1 MSYQVMKLHGG
12 PLNAYDQ
19 VKEANL
25 RSLYTCN
32 SNSMASWKKQN
43 CEAELVKKIS
53 DYQRSVGVGRKGR
66 INRGTGF

>member
-1 MSYQVMKLHGG
+1 MKLPRG
-12 PLNAYDQ
+12 PLNEYNP

-32 SNSMASWKKQN
+32 SNNMASWKKQN

-53 DYQRSVGVGRKGR
+53 DY
-66 INRGTGF
+66 